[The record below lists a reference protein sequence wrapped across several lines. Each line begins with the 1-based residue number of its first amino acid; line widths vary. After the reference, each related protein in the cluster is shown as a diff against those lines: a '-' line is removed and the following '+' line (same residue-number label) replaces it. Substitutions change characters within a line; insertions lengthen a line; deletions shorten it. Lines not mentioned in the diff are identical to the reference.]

1 MRPLKGTDWKLTFS
15 TLVSNES
22 WAASPLQGR
31 DLLIGDFEGWPDQG
45 PVTGGKM
52 LCTFHTVIHVYICTL
67 NFKYALDFVFQ
78 FVICYV

>member
-31 DLLIGDFEGWPDQG
+31 DLLVGDFEGWPHQG
-45 PVTGGKM
+45 PVAGGKM
-52 LCTFHTVIHVYICTL
+52 LYTFHKVIPMYICTL
-67 NFKYALDFVFQ
+67 S
-78 FVICYV
+78 